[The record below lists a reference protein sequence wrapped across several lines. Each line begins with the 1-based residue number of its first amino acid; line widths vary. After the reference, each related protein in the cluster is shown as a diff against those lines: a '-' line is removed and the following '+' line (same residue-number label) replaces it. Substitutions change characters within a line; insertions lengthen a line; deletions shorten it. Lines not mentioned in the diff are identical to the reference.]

1 MSEPRMIMMVGL
13 PGSGKSTCAEYYA
26 SVHNYAIFSS
36 DAIRKE
42 LYGDE
47 SEQQDPQKVFR
58 ILHRRIKEALLEGK
72 NCIYDATNLTSK
84 LRRHFLQEISN
95 INCIKVAQVIW
106 SDYEMCLARNKKRER
121 KVPES
126 AMERM
131 LRRFEMPAKW
141 EGFNFIKVI
150 YTDMPNQGFAID
162 FYIRKMKEFDQKN
175 PHHSLNLYEHQLQ
188 TRKYLDME
196 YDSTSVFL
204 AADFH
209 DLGKLFTQTF
219 DEDGIAHYYSHQNV
233 GAYYFLGLFNDYGGP
248 KHIVAEAAALI
259 THHMAPYFW
268 KEDKTREKY
277 KSLWGEDFYNK
288 IMRLHEAD
296 EAAH

>member
-1 MSEPRMIMMVGL
+1 MSKPRMIMMVGL
-13 PGSGKSTCAEYYA
+13 PGSCKSTWAERYA
-26 SVHNYAIFSS
+26 KTHDCVIHSS
-36 DAIRKE
+36 DAIREE
-42 LYGDE
+42 LYGSE
-47 SEQQDPQKVFR
+47 SEQQNPQKVFQ
-58 ILHRRIKEALLEGK
+58 ILHKRIRNDLVEGK
-72 NCIYDATNLTSK
+72 DCIYDATNLTSK
-84 LRRHFLQEISN
+84 LRRNFLQYISN
-95 INCIKVAQVIW
+95 VNYIKRAFVIW

-121 KVPES
+121 KVPEY

-131 LRRFEMPAKW
+131 LRHFEMPAKW
-141 EGFNFIKVI
+141 EGFDFIDVL
-150 YTDMPNQGFAID
+150 YTDKPNQGFAID
-162 FYIRKMKEFDQKN
+162 FYQQQMKEFDQKN
-175 PHHSLNLYEHQLQ
+175 PNHSLNLYEHQLQ
-188 TRKYLDME
+188 TRKYLDIK

-219 DEDGIAHYYSHQNV
+219 DEDGVAHYYSHQNV
-233 GAYYFLGLFNDYGGP
+233 GAYYFLGLFNDYGGS
-248 KHIVAEAAALI
+248 KHTVAEAAALI

-296 EAAH
+296 KAAH

>member
-1 MSEPRMIMMVGL
+1 MNKPKMIMLVGL
-13 PGSGKSTCAEYYA
+13 PGSCKSTWAEYYA
-26 SVHNYAIFSS
+26 WLHNYTIFSS

-58 ILHRRIKEALLEGK
+58 TLHRRIKEALLEGK

-84 LRRHFLQEISN
+84 LRRNFLQCISN
-95 INCIKVAQVIW
+95 VNCIKVAKVIW

-121 KVPES
+121 KVPEH

-141 EGFNFIKVI
+141 EGFNFISVF
-150 YTDMPNQGFAID
+150 YMDSSNQD
-162 FYIRKMKEFDQKN
+162 FSSSFYQQQMKEFDQKN

-188 TRKYLDME
+188 TRKYLDKA
-196 YDSTSVFL
+196 YDSTSVSL
-204 AADFH
+204 AAAWH

-219 DEDGIAHYYSHQNV
+219 DDNDIAHYYSHQNV
-233 GAYYFLGLFNDYGGP
+233 GAYYFLGLFNDYGGSEDI
-248 KHIVAEAAALI
+248 KNEAAALI

-277 KSLWGEDFYNK
+277 KTLWGDDFYNK

-296 EAAH
+296 KAAH

>member
-1 MSEPRMIMMVGL
+1 MNKPKMIMLIGL
-13 PGSGKSTCAEYYA
+13 PGSCKSTWAERHAKLYNFD
-26 SVHNYAIFSS
+26 VFSS

-42 LYGDE
+42 LYGNE
-47 SEQQDPQKVFR
+47 SEQQDPQKVFQ
-58 ILHRRIKEALLEGK
+58 ILHKRIRNALIKGK

-84 LRRHFLQEISN
+84 LRRSFLQYISDVD
-95 INCIKVAQVIW
+95 CVKVAEVIW
-106 SDYEMCLARNKKRER
+106 SDYDMCLARNKKRER
-121 KVPES
+121 KVPEY

-131 LRRFEMPAKW
+131 LHRFEMPAKW
-141 EGFNFIKVI
+141 EGFNFISVF
-150 YTDMPNQGFAID
+150 YMDSSNQD
-162 FYIRKMKEFDQKN
+162 FSLSFYQRQMKEFDQKN

-188 TRKYLDME
+188 TRKYLDKA
-196 YDSTSVFL
+196 YDSTSVSL
-204 AADFH
+204 AAAWH

-219 DEDGIAHYYSHQNV
+219 DDNDIAHYYSHQNV
-233 GAYYFLGLFNDYGGP
+233 GAYYFLGLFNDYGGSEDI
-248 KHIVAEAAALI
+248 KNEAAALI

-296 EAAH
+296 KAAH

>member
-1 MSEPRMIMMVGL
+1 MNKPKMIMMVGL
-13 PGSGKSTCAEYYA
+13 PGSCKSTWAEYYA
-26 SVHNYAIFSS
+26 GLYNYTIFSS
-36 DAIRKE
+36 DAVRKE
-42 LYGDE
+42 LYGNE
-47 SEQQDPQKVFR
+47 SEQQDHQKVFQ

-84 LRRHFLQEISN
+84 LRRNFLQYISN
-95 INCIKVAQVIW
+95 VNCIKVAKVIW

-121 KVPES
+121 KVPEY

-141 EGFNFIKVI
+141 EGFNFISVF
-150 YTDMPNQGFAID
+150 YTDSSNQD
-162 FYIRKMKEFDQKN
+162 FSLSFYQQQMKEFDQKN

-188 TRKYLDME
+188 TRKYLDKA
-196 YDSTSVFL
+196 YDSMSVLL
-204 AADFH
+204 AANWH

-219 DEDGIAHYYSHQNV
+219 DDNGVAHYYDHQNV
-233 GAYYFLGLFNDYGGP
+233 GAYYFLGLFNDYCGLEDI
-248 KHIVAEAAALI
+248 KNEAAALI

-296 EAAH
+296 KAAH

>member
-1 MSEPRMIMMVGL
+1 MSKPRMIMMVGL
-13 PGSGKSTCAEYYA
+13 PGSCKSTWAEHYA
-26 SVHNYAIFSS
+26 KTHDCVIHSS
-36 DAIRKE
+36 DAIREE
-42 LYGDE
+42 LYGSE
-47 SEQQDPQKVFR
+47 SEQQNPQKVFQ
-58 ILHRRIKEALLEGK
+58 ILHKRIRNDLVEGK
-72 NCIYDATNLTSK
+72 DCIYDATNLTSK
-84 LRRHFLQEISN
+84 LRRNFLQYISN
-95 INCIKVAQVIW
+95 VNCIKRALVIW

-126 AMERM
+126 AIERM

-141 EGFNFIKVI
+141 EGFDFIEVI
-150 YTDMPNQGFAID
+150 YTDKPNKGFAID
-162 FYIRKMKEFDQKN
+162 FYQQQMKEFDQKTLN
-175 PHHSLNLYEHQLQ
+175 HSLNLYEHQLQ

-219 DEDGIAHYYSHQNV
+219 DEDGVAHYYSHQNV
-233 GAYYFLGLFNDYGGP
+233 GAYYFLGLFNIYGGSN
-248 KHIVAEAAALI
+248 HTVAEAAALI

-288 IMRLHEAD
+288 IMRLHKAD